1 MHVTNSM
8 TRNHKND
15 PGTWIF
21 PCHFYEKQDWKL
33 LLKIILMKTD
43 KLVDIIIF
51 IMLNKELRSIL
62 GMKITSDG
70 PQFVGNKKNDLTS
83 TIFFVKVFGLP
94 PGLNLFCIWIRPRFL
109 IIFHRLVHIF
119 LMIFLQHSQNCF
131 DNLDLHHWPPDIRIT
146 NSTLQCLQK
155 WNSSKQ
161 NWKWEPFKTIFHKN
175 VTFAKRISFYRLIW
189 RKDLAKP

>member
-1 MHVTNSM
+1 MFKTQLWVEILAILEILLQIFPMHHSMHVTNSM

-62 GMKITSDG
+62 GMKITSAG
-70 PQFVGNKKNDLTS
+70 LQFVGNKKKWSNIYNFLCEGFWPAS
-83 TIFFVKVFGLP
+83 WPQPVLLFG
-94 PGLNLFCIWIRPRFL
+94 
-109 IIFHRLVHIF
+109 
-119 LMIFLQHSQNCF
+119 
-131 DNLDLHHWPPDIRIT
+131 
-146 NSTLQCLQK
+146 
-155 WNSSKQ
+155 
-161 NWKWEPFKTIFHKN
+161 
-175 VTFAKRISFYRLIW
+175 
-189 RKDLAKP
+189 